1 MLGKRNHANDFEAS
15 SNSGPA
21 IGSHLD
27 TIITFLPRC
36 IRPISCINPGHITPS
51 IIYLCID
58 LAKPK
63 S

>member
-36 IRPISCINPGHITPS
+36 IRPINCINPGHIPPS
-51 IIYLCID
+51 IIY
-58 LAKPK
+58 
-63 S
+63 